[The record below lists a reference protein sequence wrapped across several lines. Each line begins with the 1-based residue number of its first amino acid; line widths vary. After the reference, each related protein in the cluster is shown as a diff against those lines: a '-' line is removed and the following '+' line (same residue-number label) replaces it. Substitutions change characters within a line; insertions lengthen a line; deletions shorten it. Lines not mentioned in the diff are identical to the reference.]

1 MQKIGINRFFWPAHG
16 DILWYLFKNIACM
29 MPPPRP
35 VTGHHMEIDEKNL
48 VHTCM
53 YISVTQFSCLLLN
66 DHSCNS
72 ILFLTKCTW
81 NFMVPIVFYDVWNTL
96 RLCKSLLHGLS
107 VISTS
112 VFILLELVCCLC
124 PCESRDHHSHSCW
137 FGDWKL
143 CSDLVLIILTGSIQL
158 HRPEGSVS
166 SSHSL
171 TTGFPRSG
179 RG

>member
-16 DILWYLFKNIACM
+16 DILWYLFKDIACM
-29 MPPPRP
+29 IPPPRP
-35 VTGHHMEIDEKNL
+35 VTGHYMEIDEKNL
-48 VHTCM
+48 AVLACTFLLRSSLSCYWM
-53 YISVTQFSCLLLN
+53 IIPVTQFQ
-66 DHSCNS
+66 
-72 ILFLTKCTW
+72 
-81 NFMVPIVFYDVWNTL
+81 WNTL

-124 PCESRDHHSHSCW
+124 PCESRDHRSHSYW

-143 CSDLVLIILTGSIQL
+143 CSNLVLIILTGSIQL
-158 HRPEGSVS
+158 YRPEGSVS
-166 SSHSL
+166 SSHSF
-171 TTGFPRSG
+171 TTGFPRSV